1 MVHVWFSPSLV
12 LQASSD
18 VAPRVREAL
27 RAVAPDLAVAR
38 VTPMQ
43 EIVDDAFAW
52 ERLQATFLLAVG
64 AFTLLLAL
72 VGLYGIIAHE
82 VQERRGE
89 LGLRLSLGA
98 SPRGAVWATSARG
111 IALTLYGLGVGAVLG
126 VLAARILLT
135 ELLYGVSPLD
145 ATTLVVVLASLL
157 LVSVAAS
164 LVPAARV
171 ARIDPA
177 EVLRAG

>member
-1 MVHVWFSPSLV
+1 MVHVWFSPNWIIRTT
-12 LQASSD
+12 AD
-18 VAPRVREAL
+18 VAAEVREAL
-27 RAVAPDLAVAR
+27 RAVAPDLAVTR
-38 VTPMQ
+38 VVPMQ

-72 VGLYGIIAHE
+72 VGLYGIVAHE

-126 VLAARILLT
+126 VFAARMLLA
-135 ELLYGVSPLD
+135 ELLHGVSPLD
-145 ATTLVVVLASLL
+145 ATTLFIVLGSLL